1 MGNVDRNGDSKKV
14 ATENAIKQN
23 NSKKHPTTLS
33 CTGRMPFTGCHQEKD
48 QWASPRADRNFSN

>member
-1 MGNVDRNGDSKKV
+1 VGNVDRNGDSKKV

-48 QWASPRADRNFSN
+48 Q